1 MGHYLFACV
10 ERETQDLVY
19 EVWNFRGRIYR
30 KFPTGRIEKANSQE
44 MKRLQSGQNSVS
56 KGNSTAAAT
65 LCAGCRCGKYQGPER
80 ERRVII

>member
-19 EVWNFRGRIYR
+19 EVWNFRGHIYR

-44 MKRLQSGQNSVS
+44 MKL
-56 KGNSTAAAT
+56 AAKWAKFG
-65 LCAGCRCGKYQGPER
+65 L
-80 ERRVII
+80 